1 MVKRKASKVQDSDS
15 EGVEDSKSTYWFKS
29 KKAEETYK
37 RPKSLK
43 QIIDTL
49 PANHPYLTCKAPLS
63 LLPKN
68 KYCDI
73 TGLETI
79 HTDPKTGLRIYDS
92 SCYQLI
98 KQLSPN
104 TVQSYLQVR
113 NAAVVLK

>member
-1 MVKRKASKVQDSDS
+1 MVKRKVSKAQDSDLES
-15 EGVEDSKSTYWFKS
+15 LEEAKPIHWFKS
-29 KKAEETYK
+29 KKVEETYK
-37 RPKSLK
+37 RPKALK
-43 QIIDTL
+43 QIIETL
-49 PANHPYLTCKAPLS
+49 PPDHPYLTCKAPLS

-68 KYCDI
+68 KYCDV

-79 HTDPKTGLRIYDS
+79 HTDPKTGLRFYDA

-104 TVQSYLQVR
+104 SVQAYLQVR